1 MTGRLAAITRYL
13 TSLLGLLVAVLLTGC
28 GGGGVGGGYVNEDH
42 TNRGYNPGVGPF
54 DSQGD
59 YVERWAN
66 DRSKGRWWRKSII
79 IDPVETTP
87 AVASRP
93 TAVAATTPSVS
104 RPPSTASSPKPKPPV
119 AATPAIKPAPAVKA
133 KPASKPPIR
142 HIIVK
147 GDTLWG
153 LSRKYGTTVDAIQ
166 RANGLKSTNLRIG
179 RTLLIPRY

>member
-1 MTGRLAAITRYL
+1 MTGRLAAITSHV
-13 TSLLGLLVAVLLTGC
+13 TSLLGLLAAVILTSC
-28 GGGGVGGGYVNEDH
+28 GGGVGGGYVNEDR

-54 DSQGD
+54 DSQGN

-93 TAVAATTPSVS
+93 TAVAAAPTPAPK
-104 RPPSTASSPKPKPPV
+104 PPGTASGPKPKPPV
-119 AATPAIKPAPAVKA
+119 AAAPTTKPAPAVKA
-133 KPASKPPIR
+133 TPTSKPPIR
-142 HIIVK
+142 HTIVK

-153 LSRKYGTTVDAIQ
+153 LSRKYGTTVSAIQ
-166 RANGLKSTNLRIG
+166 RANGLKDTNLRIG